1 MLWIMVYYIY
11 MHVISI
17 FGISLLLS
25 VLTNMCLPTKLTEK
39 SNPPR
44 AKHGFVTSN
53 NEKKCYKFI

>member
-25 VLTNMCLPTKLTEK
+25 VLTNMCLPTKLTKK

-44 AKHGFVTSN
+44 AKHGFVTS
-53 NEKKCYKFI
+53 YSY

>member
-1 MLWIMVYYIY
+1 

-44 AKHGFVTSN
+44 AKHGFVTSFSVLKTAKHKTVLGN
-53 NEKKCYKFI
+53 SF